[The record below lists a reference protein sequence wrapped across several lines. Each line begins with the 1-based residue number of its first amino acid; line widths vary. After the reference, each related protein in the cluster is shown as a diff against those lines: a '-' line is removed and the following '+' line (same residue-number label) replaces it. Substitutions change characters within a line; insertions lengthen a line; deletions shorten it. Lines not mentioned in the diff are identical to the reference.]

1 MGFLGWVWWGRSMS
15 QVVKTKP
22 KGVNYTCHLPLS
34 ECHRGAIEAEQPER
48 EVELTPPPV
57 FADCSHYNAS
67 PLTARSTGGEV
78 TFERSNF

>member
-1 MGFLGWVWWGRSMS
+1 MGFLGWVWWGRSRS
-15 QVVKTKP
+15 QVVKTNQKASITR
-22 KGVNYTCHLPLS
+22 VIFLS
-34 ECHRGAIEAEQPER
+34 LSAIEEPEAEQPER